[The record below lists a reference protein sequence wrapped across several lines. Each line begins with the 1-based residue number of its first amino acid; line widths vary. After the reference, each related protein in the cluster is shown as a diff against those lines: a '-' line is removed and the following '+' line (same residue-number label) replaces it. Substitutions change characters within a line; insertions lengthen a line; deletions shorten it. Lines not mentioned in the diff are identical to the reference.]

1 MEICKEKLS
10 VTCSDKHLGIK
21 IDNKLTFKEHV
32 EELSTRKATQKVSAL
47 AGISS
52 SMRL

>member
-10 VTCSDKHLGIK
+10 ATCSDKHLGIK

-32 EELSTRKATQKVSAL
+32 EELCTKSTQKVSAL

>member
-1 MEICKEKLS
+1 MEICKKKLS

-21 IDNKLTFKEHV
+21 TDNKLNFKEHV
-32 EELSTRKATQKVSAL
+32 EELCTKATQKVSAL